1 MKLETD
7 RPVETPWVW
16 LLLAGSFGNTFPQSR
31 NGRVVLFA
39 GEGLDTGVQ
48 DCLCKVET
56 RGPHSTIA
64 KNSTR
69 ATAER

>member
-48 DCLCKVET
+48 DCL
-56 RGPHSTIA
+56 
-64 KNSTR
+64 
-69 ATAER
+69 